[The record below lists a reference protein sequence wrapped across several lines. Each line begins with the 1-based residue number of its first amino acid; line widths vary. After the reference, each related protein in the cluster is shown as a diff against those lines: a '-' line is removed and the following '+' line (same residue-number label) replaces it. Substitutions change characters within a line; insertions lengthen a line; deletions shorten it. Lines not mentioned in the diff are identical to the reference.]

1 MVKLRGTDN
10 FRKGETILTT
20 NIASMIDHTLLK
32 PEATKEQIEKL
43 CAEAKEYTFASVCVN
58 PTWVKTS
65 AELLT
70 GTPVKVCTVI
80 GFPLGASTP
89 ETKAFETT
97 DAINN
102 GAGEIDMVLN
112 VGAMKSQDLDL
123 VKRDVEA
130 VVNAAKGKAIVKVIL
145 ETCLLTKEEIK
156 VASQLSK
163 DAGADFVKTSTG
175 FSTGGATFEDV
186 ALMREVVGPDL
197 GVKASGGVRSLED
210 VQKMIEAGATRIGA
224 SSGVQIVQGLT
235 SNSDY

>member
-1 MVKLRGTDN
+1 M
-10 FRKGETILTT
+10 TT
-20 NIASMIDHTLLK
+20 NITSMIDHTLLK
-32 PEATKEQIEKL
+32 PEATKEQVEKL

-112 VGAMKSQDLDL
+112 VGALKSQNMDL
-123 VKRDVEA
+123 VKRDIES

-156 VASQLSK
+156 VASKLSK
-163 DAGADFVKTSTG
+163 EAGADFVKTSTG
-175 FSTGGATFEDV
+175 FSTGGATVEDV

-224 SSGVQIVQGLT
+224 SSGVLIAQGLT